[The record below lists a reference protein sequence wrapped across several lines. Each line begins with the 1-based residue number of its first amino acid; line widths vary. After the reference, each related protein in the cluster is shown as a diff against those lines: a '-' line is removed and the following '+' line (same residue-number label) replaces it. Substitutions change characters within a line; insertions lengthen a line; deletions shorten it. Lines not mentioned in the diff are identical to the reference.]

1 MTWLL
6 LNLSLQIQFSFAIL
20 CVLLSISP
28 IAGRLYPLIARI
40 WRCQAEMHLF
50 SNEPSCFTSKT
61 CVVTVRIE
69 AAVSGLLRT
78 TEPHERRYG
87 YGQLILLSF
96 LETRLAISNFSW
108 WSLSQFFS
116 CMFIRPRGHWVRN
129 LDQIVIISKLNG
141 YFLKA
146 SEQIGSSAI
155 FLWGTL
161 VWSHVSAIL
170 RRTPIKGDFNEME
183 CIYEKIGGH
192 PLTLKKV
199 RRMRDFL
206 DTIHGESVP
215 NSGRWFTWKK
225 IVHGHLIYERL
236 DRPKPSL
243 LVVTGLPTHHQKTAR
258 VCHAPPR
265 PPDSRF
271 APPDSRTS
279 AAR

>member
-6 LNLSLQIQFSFAIL
+6 LNLSLQIQFSFANL

-170 RRTPIKGDFNEME
+170 RRTPIKAKSDPRTSFV
-183 CIYEKIGGH
+183 
-192 PLTLKKV
+192 PLFLGQV
-199 RRMRDFL
+199 RSACYHALVSWWKPTPTTNVCLLVDFL
-206 DTIHGESVP
+206 QV
-215 NSGRWFTWKK
+215 
-225 IVHGHLIYERL
+225 
-236 DRPKPSL
+236 
-243 LVVTGLPTHHQKTAR
+243 QA
-258 VCHAPPR
+258 
-265 PPDSRF
+265 
-271 APPDSRTS
+271 
-279 AAR
+279 